1 VLENQKLVQVLNE
14 TRNATKGNLEQ
25 QTDSSFL
32 QDQLISTVSVQGR
45 RQKKKRWEKETIVE
59 GLP

>member
-1 VLENQKLVQVLNE
+1 VLENKKLVQVLNE

-32 QDQLISTVSVQGR
+32 QDQLISTVSVQER